1 MFRKLA
7 FALAATAALGT
18 AALAPASASA
28 HPVGFGGHFHGGHFG
43 GHGFGPAFGPALG
56 LGIAAGIVGA
66 GIVADG
72 CYRRTVVDTPYGP
85 EFRYVNVCY

>member
-1 MFRKLA
+1 MFRKVA

-28 HPVGFGGHFHGGHFG
+28 HPLGFGGHFHSGHFV
-43 GHGFGPAFGPALG
+43 GHRFGPAFG

-66 GIVADG
+66 GIAVDG